1 MTKNIKKSLVLLVK
15 ISLILSIF
23 VFLFYQA
30 SRNNAFSEFLD
41 HPKHW
46 GYLTLAFLANFV
58 GLSITIF
65 RWQYLLNAIG
75 VPLKLKEAFR
85 IGFLSFLFNLAPVGI
100 VTGDGIR
107 FYMLFHQFPNER
119 AKSFAGIVMDRA
131 IGLYVMFLIAVVA
144 IFATGF
150 YTLSGTSVAMPFL
163 SVATIV
169 PGMLFLLGISTV
181 VALLVL
187 LPDLTRGTGAKLLD
201 RCCGRIPKLKSVIL
215 AVQGYRNHKS
225 VLLIAGTM
233 TIAVHTLFSLGIWLI
248 AIGFYGYAPTAA
260 DHLVLHPVAN
270 VTQLIPLAAGPY
282 EMVLDNMYT
291 FYTIIHTADSKTY
304 WLGYGLLIALGY
316 RLISILLGGIGIL
329 YYFFGQKASDFS
341 YQESGDGDKA
351 SESGSDS

>member
-1 MTKNIKKSLVLLVK
+1 MPKTLKKSLVLLIK

-30 SRNNAFSEFLD
+30 YQNDAFSEFLNR
-41 HPKHW
+41 PKHR

-58 GLSITIF
+58 GLSLTII
-65 RWQYLLNAIG
+65 RWRFLLNAVG
-75 VPLKLKEAFR
+75 VPLKWKDAFR
-85 IGFLSFLFNLAPVGI
+85 FGFLSFLFNLAPVGI

-107 FYMLFHQFPNER
+107 FYMLFHQFPNDR

-131 IGLYVMFLIAVVA
+131 IGLYVMFLIAVIA

-150 YTLSGTSVAMPFL
+150 YVLTDIPGDMAFVTVT
-163 SVATIV
+163 TIV
-169 PGMLFLLGISTV
+169 WSMLILLGIATA

-215 AVQGYRNHKS
+215 AVQGYRNHKRA
-225 VLLIAGTM
+225 LFTAGAM

-260 DHLVLHPVAN
+260 EHLVLHPVAN

-282 EMVLDNMYT
+282 EMVLDKLYT
-291 FYTIIHTADSKTY
+291 FYPIADHETY
-304 WLGYGLLIALGY
+304 RKGFGLLIALGY

-329 YYFFGQKASDFS
+329 YYFFGLRTSGFRFQDISD
-341 YQESGDGDKA
+341 A
-351 SESGSDS
+351 GSREPDA